1 MTLLDWVQVGF
12 LIIVV
17 IVGIGGIL
25 HVIKNDAQND

>member
-17 IVGIGGIL
+17 IVGVGGIIYI
-25 HVIKNDAQND
+25 VKNEDKRE

>member
-17 IVGIGGIL
+17 VIGVGGI
-25 HVIKNDAQND
+25 VYVVKNESKGE